1 MEKASIKTTAQTNVS
16 GKTRAKRFEDGLP
29 EILSPTVDIIFKI
42 LFGDERN
49 RDILADFLSA
59 VLGFRVTKG
68 AITLVDPHLARDNI
82 DDKLGILDIK
92 LRLKSG
98 KYVNI
103 EMQVGN
109 LKSIFKRVEYYID
122 NMVVRQM
129 KGGDDYDKIL
139 PVVAIIVFKDTVLP
153 ETKRFHC
160 EFGTLEKTEHFE
172 LHGLKAVH
180 TLELPKLP
188 AGGGGKL
195 EDWLTFIKSEKRE
208 DYMAVVQKSKPMR
221 RALEVL
227 EEASADQRVRD
238 EYVYRVMAI
247 ADEKARRAYYRDK
260 AKEDIKMA
268 KEEIKKDKE
277 ELKKDKEEIKTA
289 KEELK
294 KDKEE
299 IKAEGKA
306 EERLKNARAMK
317 AEGMPSDAICRIT
330 GLSEEEIRQMV

>member
-1 MEKASIKTTAQTNVS
+1 
-16 GKTRAKRFEDGLP
+16 
-29 EILSPTVDIIFKI
+29 
-42 LFGDERN
+42 
-49 RDILADFLSA
+49 
-59 VLGFRVTKG
+59 
-68 AITLVDPHLARDNI
+68 
-82 DDKLGILDIK
+82 DIK

-122 NMVVRQM
+122 NMIVRQM

-160 EFGTLEKTEHFE
+160 EFAMLEKTEHFE

-260 AKEDIKMA
+260 AKEDIKKA
-268 KEEIKKDKE
+268 KEES
-277 ELKKDKEEIKTA
+277 
-289 KEELK
+289 
-294 KDKEE
+294 
-299 IKAEGKA
+299 KAEGKA
-306 EERLKNARAMK
+306 EGMAEGMAEGVAQGK
-317 AEGMPSDAICRIT
+317 AEGLAKGMTEGAAKERQKNANAMIAEGIPPETIARIT
-330 GLSEEEIRQMV
+330 GLSVDKIRKL